1 MHVALQFSVLDGKES
16 TCNAGD
22 PGQSLGQEDV
32 LQKGR
37 GAWCITVHGV
47 TKSLSY

>member
-32 LQKGR
+32 VQKGR